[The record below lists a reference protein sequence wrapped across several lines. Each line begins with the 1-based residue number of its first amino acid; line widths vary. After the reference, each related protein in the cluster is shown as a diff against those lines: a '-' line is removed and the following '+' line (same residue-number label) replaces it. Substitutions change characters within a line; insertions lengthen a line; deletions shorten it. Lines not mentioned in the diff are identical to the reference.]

1 LHSFC
6 VSLIGFSSSTNT
18 LNITSAKIQKRR
30 GETVKGALVF
40 ITVFVVFLIATLGYP
55 DLPPAKAVY
64 GLLGVPETDYPVLGI
79 GATLL
84 TESIIN
90 GVIYGVIAWAIFT
103 FGTRAMSGK

>member
-1 LHSFC
+1 L
-6 VSLIGFSSSTNT
+6 
-18 LNITSAKIQKRR
+18 
-30 GETVKGALVF
+30 KGALVF
-40 ITVFVVFLIATLGYP
+40 ITVFVIFLIATLGYP